1 MNKEIRNYQESMFMG
16 LNLRQCIFSLFAIL
30 VAVGIYFGLG
40 DYVGQEMTGWLCIL
54 GAAPFAACG
63 FFQYHGMNAEQFAW
77 AYLKSE
83 FLYPKR
89 LLFQS
94 EDLYHACMEET
105 LALGEKTQGDG
116 TALMKKREQRA
127 MKKQMKQKKKSGRS
141 GAFDSDRNA
150 SSIVNDCYGIIFIY
164 RYLDGITIPRKSFI
178 NCIIYNLINQMMKT
192 SGRCTAD
199 IHTRSLSYSLK
210 TFQYLNLICTVF
222 CIALCAHSNLLSFLF
237 ILRKQH
243 RLQHE
248 KLCSTETC
256 FL

>member
-1 MNKEIRNYQESMFMG
+1 MEVKMNKEIRNYQESMFMG
-16 LNLRQCIFSLFAIL
+16 LNLRQCIFSLLAIL
-30 VAVGIYFGLG
+30 VAGGGFFWLGGAVGA
-40 DYVGQEMTGWLCIL
+40 VPGWLCIL
-54 GAAPFAACG
+54 GAAPCAACG

-141 GAFDSDRNA
+141 GAFD
-150 SSIVNDCYGIIFIY
+150 
-164 RYLDGITIPRKSFI
+164 
-178 NCIIYNLINQMMKT
+178 
-192 SGRCTAD
+192 
-199 IHTRSLSYSLK
+199 
-210 TFQYLNLICTVF
+210 
-222 CIALCAHSNLLSFLF
+222 
-237 ILRKQH
+237 
-243 RLQHE
+243 
-248 KLCSTETC
+248 
-256 FL
+256 

>member
-1 MNKEIRNYQESMFMG
+1 MEVKMNKEIRNYQESMFMG

-77 AYLKSE
+77 AYIKSE

-105 LALGEKTQGDG
+105 LALGEKSQGLSNRPSRSSG
-116 TALMKKREQRA
+116 
-127 MKKQMKQKKKSGRS
+127 SGRMGYSSPGQNFPRPS
-141 GAFDSDRNA
+141 GFPISTMLSQAKRIRRKCSWI
-150 SSIVNDCYGIIFIY
+150 IVSC
-164 RYLDGITIPRKSFI
+164 
-178 NCIIYNLINQMMKT
+178 
-192 SGRCTAD
+192 
-199 IHTRSLSYSLK
+199 
-210 TFQYLNLICTVF
+210 
-222 CIALCAHSNLLSFLF
+222 
-237 ILRKQH
+237 
-243 RLQHE
+243 
-248 KLCSTETC
+248 
-256 FL
+256 

>member
-16 LNLRQCIFSLFAIL
+16 LNLRQCIFSLLAIL

-127 MKKQMKQKKKSGRS
+127 KKKRMKQKKKSGRS
-141 GAFDSDRNA
+141 GAFD
-150 SSIVNDCYGIIFIY
+150 
-164 RYLDGITIPRKSFI
+164 
-178 NCIIYNLINQMMKT
+178 
-192 SGRCTAD
+192 
-199 IHTRSLSYSLK
+199 
-210 TFQYLNLICTVF
+210 LNLTAGIENGPGEIQSAKVCPTGNPRPTDLAGWGIPVRDKVF
-222 CIALCAHSNLLSFLF
+222 QVLSVFGYQLCH
-237 ILRKQH
+237 RKQ
-243 RLQHE
+243 RR
-248 KLCSTETC
+248 
-256 FL
+256 

>member
-1 MNKEIRNYQESMFMG
+1 MEVKMNKEIRNYQESMFMG

-77 AYLKSE
+77 AYTKSE

-105 LALGEKTQGDG
+105 LALGEKSKGDG

-127 MKKQMKQKKKSGRS
+127 RKKQMKQKKKSG
-141 GAFDSDRNA
+141 N
-150 SSIVNDCYGIIFIY
+150 I
-164 RYLDGITIPRKSFI
+164 
-178 NCIIYNLINQMMKT
+178 
-192 SGRCTAD
+192 
-199 IHTRSLSYSLK
+199 
-210 TFQYLNLICTVF
+210 
-222 CIALCAHSNLLSFLF
+222 
-237 ILRKQH
+237 
-243 RLQHE
+243 
-248 KLCSTETC
+248 
-256 FL
+256 